1 VDAAVHQGAVG
12 PRPARCRENSGS
24 DGDDSRAGGEGVQE
38 VTGVVP
44 GREPPPLCLHQ
55 VSMLV
60 LGVRASADLNF

>member
-1 VDAAVHQGAVG
+1 MSQFSSVQDGIYALGKAHM
-12 PRPARCRENSGS
+12 CSIS
-24 DGDDSRAGGEGVQE
+24 DGDDLSACGEGVQE

-60 LGVRASADLNF
+60 LGVHASADLNF

>member
-1 VDAAVHQGAVG
+1 M
-12 PRPARCRENSGS
+12 CSIS
-24 DGDDSRAGGEGVQE
+24 DGDDLSACGEGVQE

-60 LGVRASADLNF
+60 LGVHASADLNF